1 MVAFVWLVPI
11 ALKVVHQ
18 DFFLSRN
25 VMPAVIPA
33 VVLLATACLAPRTRI
48 FGGVLAGVLLGL
60 FCWSAIRVQTHPY
73 LERPNWRSVADAIG
87 PAAAPRV
94 ILAANGTTADP
105 LKIYLPHA
113 LWSEPLDRKLPVQE
127 VYVVGATK
135 RLALLAPTSKVD
147 AGRFRTRHVRR
158 PVGSPLPALGAPP
171 GAVLVRRFPLHNWV
185 VAQFELLRPVRL
197 SYLQAYSMAHLFFHH
212 APRDLLVIFQ
222 RPGR

>member
-1 MVAFVWLVPI
+1 
-11 ALKVVHQ
+11 
-18 DFFLSRN
+18 
-25 VMPAVIPA
+25 MPAVVPA
-33 VVLLATACLAPRTRI
+33 AVLLATACLAPRARI
-48 FGGVLAGVLLGL
+48 FGAALAAVLLGL

-113 LWSEPLDRKLPVQE
+113 LWSEPVNREMPVQE

-135 RLALLAPTSKVD
+135 RLILATPTSRADTPGQRRRRLAV
-147 AGRFRTRHVRR
+147 ASPTPAFR
-158 PVGSPLPALGAPP
+158 APP
-171 GAVLVRRFPLHNWV
+171 GTVEVRRFPLHNWV
-185 VAQFELLRPVRL
+185 IAQFELVRPTRL
-197 SYLQAYSMAHLFFHH
+197 SYTQVYAMASRFFHRT
-212 APRDLLVIFQ
+212 PRDLLVIFQ